1 MPSNNITLDFK
12 VDKLL
17 NKLELLD
24 KKVDKN
30 SKDIEDLKKSVNMG
44 RGSIRTLI
52 IMGGLNHLMENITN
66 LLLKKLNRREI

>member
-1 MPSNNITLDFK
+1 MPNNITLEYK

-17 NKLELLD
+17 NKLEVLD

-30 SKDIEDLKKSVNMG
+30 CKDIEDLKKSVNMG

-52 IMGGLNHLMENITN
+52 IMGGLATAIVTLFKIF
-66 LLLKKLNRREI
+66 IGQQ

>member
-52 IMGGLNHLMENITN
+52 IMGGLATAIVTLFKIFAGQQ
-66 LLLKKLNRREI
+66 